1 MRNDDVKDLIS
12 QLTRLQLQQTDLL
25 ARLDTAVQVQTA
37 LIGTSDEAEPF
48 AQAAFIESEPTRNL
62 EIGDKVT
69 ISNPNLFQAN
79 EGTITKIGKKRIT
92 VTTASGQKI
101 VRAPKKILPATIR

>member
-101 VRAPKKILPATIR
+101 VRAPKNILPATIR

>member
-1 MRNDDVKDLIS
+1 MRNDDVQDLIS

-25 ARLDTAVQVQTA
+25 ARLDTAVQVQNTLLGTPDETEPFARAA
-37 LIGTSDEAEPF
+37 LIGG
-48 AQAAFIESEPTRNL
+48 EPTRRNF
-62 EIGDKVT
+62 EVGDKVT

-101 VRAPKKILPATIR
+101 VCAPKNIFAQDG